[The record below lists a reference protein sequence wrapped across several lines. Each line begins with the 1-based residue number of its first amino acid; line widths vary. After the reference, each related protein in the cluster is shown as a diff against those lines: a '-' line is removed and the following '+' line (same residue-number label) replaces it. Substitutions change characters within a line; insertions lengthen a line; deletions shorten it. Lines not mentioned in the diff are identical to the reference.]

1 MGNFAASLL
10 WFYYLLNQYK
20 TKFGDKSMKFAF
32 AEETFSDSPFIEKI
46 WHTQSEQAGDFTS
59 HAASQSEIV
68 VTRYEGKTLVAVRG
82 PETKATPAAVP
93 ADSEFFGVVF
103 KLGTYMPALLPR
115 NLMDRR
121 DAYLPVASGET
132 FWLDGSVWEI
142 PTFDNADTFVER
154 LVREGL
160 LAHDPVV
167 GAALQGEPLPFSP
180 RALQYRFVRATGLP
194 HKVIQQ
200 IERASHAATL
210 LESGRSILDTVYETG
225 YFDQSHLTNAL
236 KRFLGQ
242 TPAQITRASQPDSLP
257 E

>member
-1 MGNFAASLL
+1 
-10 WFYYLLNQYK
+10 
-20 TKFGDKSMKFAF
+20 MKFVF
-32 AEETFSDSPFIEKI
+32 AEEKPADSPFIEKI
-46 WHTQSEQAGDFTS
+46 WYTQSAQAGDFTS
-59 HAASQSEIV
+59 HAASHSEIV
-68 VTRYEGKTLVAVRG
+68 VTRYEGKTLVTVRG
-82 PETKATPAAVP
+82 PETKATPASVP
-93 ADSEFFGVVF
+93 ADGEFFGIVF
-103 KLGTYMPALLPR
+103 KLGAFMPALLPR

-121 DAYLPVASGET
+121 DAYLPVASSES
-132 FWLDGSVWEI
+132 FWLDSSVWEI

-167 GAALQGEPLPFSP
+167 DAVLQGHPQPFSP

-200 IERASHAATL
+200 IERARRAAAL
-210 LESGRSILDTVYETG
+210 LESGMSILDTVYETG

-242 TPAQITRASQPDSLP
+242 TPAQIARVSQP